1 MAAFVPAL
9 KAARITAA
17 EIDHLTVDN
26 PRAAFA
32 VRVRRAS

>member
-9 KAARITAA
+9 KAAGLKAA
-17 EIDHLTVDN
+17 EVDRLMLDN

-32 VRVRRAS
+32 VQVRRAP